1 MLNHKIYLALE
12 KKIISKN
19 NRFPLFKEDLNEIRK
34 DLKGV
39 IILVVGAAGS
49 IGGQFVKDLIKFDVN
64 FKKLLLLDKNEKS
77 TYRAK

>member
-34 DLKGV
+34 DKLAYRSKNLSIDVQNNKTRSHCTSRTFFVDSISRGGHLGV
-39 IILVVGAAGS
+39 
-49 IGGQFVKDLIKFDVN
+49 
-64 FKKLLLLDKNEKS
+64 
-77 TYRAK
+77 